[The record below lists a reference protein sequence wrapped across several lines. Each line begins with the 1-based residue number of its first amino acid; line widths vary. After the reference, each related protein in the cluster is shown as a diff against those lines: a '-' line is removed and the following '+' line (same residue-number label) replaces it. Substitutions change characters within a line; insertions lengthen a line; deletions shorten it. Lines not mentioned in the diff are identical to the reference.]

1 MQSVIGRP
9 AMRRA
14 CSRSPTEARRYACA
28 PVQHATCNMQRESGS
43 QSRTKAHSV
52 AVPSHMSWAVLHA
65 AVLRCVL
72 CTEPV
77 ARLRRPRRRRSR
89 ATGCCCTLPVVCGT
103 FGTLARWLPV
113 VCGTLAPLR
122 VAGCLSA
129 QWAVAVR
136 FASMRAR
143 NAAKSADCSW
153 DRLSSDGRRFEVAT
167 WRISALAQHATWR
180 EPLPCHVA

>member
-14 CSRSPTEARRYACA
+14 CSLSPTEARRYVCA
-28 PVQHATCNMQRESGS
+28 PVQHATCRESGS

-52 AVPSHMSWAVLHA
+52 AVPPYAVGSA
-65 AVLRCVL
+65 ARCSLRWRVVHGKG
-72 CTEPV
+72 PV
-77 ARLRRPRRRRSR
+77 ARLRRRRRCNGLLLHAACRMWHR
-89 ATGCCCTLPVVCGT
+89 GR
-103 FGTLARWLPV
+103 LARCRLP
-113 VCGTLAPLR
+113 A
-122 VAGCLSA
+122 A
-129 QWAVAVR
+129 QRAVRCDR

-167 WRISALAQHATWR
+167 WRISALVQHATATSVSHA
-180 EPLPCHVA
+180 HVA